1 MRVLV
6 VEDEPLIAMLVRHAL
21 TRAGHEVV
29 GPVSSVAVA
38 LRLAQEQL
46 VDLAL
51 LDIDLGRGGS
61 GVHLARLLHERQ
73 GPPCLFASG
82 SSDQAHGARDVALG
96 LLSKP
101 YGADDLV
108 LAVAVAEAV
117 LMGDQ
122 PAQVPHGMELFW
134 GDRLPVPEH
143 SAHIFNGR

>member
-38 LRLAQEQL
+38 LRLAQEQPI
-46 VDLAL
+46 DLAL

-61 GVHLARLLHERQ
+61 GVHLARCLHERQ

-82 SSDQAHGARDVALG
+82 SYDEAHGACDVALG
-96 LLSKP
+96 VLSKP
-101 YGADDLV
+101 YGAEDLV
-108 LAVAVAEAV
+108 LAVAAAEAV
-117 LMGDQ
+117 LAGAQ
-122 PAQVPHGMELFW
+122 PVRVPHVMELFC
-134 GDRLPVPEH
+134 GGLVPASEH
-143 SAHIFNGR
+143 SDHTVNGR